1 MFYWKNHVFIP
12 YPHPL
17 PQVCFLDHSF
27 PSLPINCCSTNGCTS
42 AKINKNPEIS
52 NHPSTKNSK
61 FISRFHPFRGKDS
74 IIPFIWEIKQTLQET
89 GRLILSLRD
98 FRIIWEHLQ
107 MCKNELWSTLG
118 GMVNITHTSCRC
130 LSKIFA
136 YQFKLS
142 LQHTHTDKQV

>member
-1 MFYWKNHVFIP
+1 MLFTIKKWHFSPKLIPSPRIQPLFLQKTTFSSVLCFNHNTDAYLWKVDISMFYWKNHVFIP

-27 PSLPINCCSTNGCTS
+27 PSLPIKCCSTNGCTS

-74 IIPFIWEIKQTLQET
+74 IISFYM
-89 GRLILSLRD
+89 GD
-98 FRIIWEHLQ
+98 
-107 MCKNELWSTLG
+107 
-118 GMVNITHTSCRC
+118 
-130 LSKIFA
+130 
-136 YQFKLS
+136 
-142 LQHTHTDKQV
+142 